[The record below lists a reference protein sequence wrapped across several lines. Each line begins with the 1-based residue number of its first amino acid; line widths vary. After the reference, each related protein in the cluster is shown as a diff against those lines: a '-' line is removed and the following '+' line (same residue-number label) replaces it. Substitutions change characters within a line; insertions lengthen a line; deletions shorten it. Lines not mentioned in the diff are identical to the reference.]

1 MIQIRG
7 FQVDCRSPTLRS
19 LIVENW
25 KLGEAE
31 GSFLFLFGVSG
42 LFRLVYYLPLDQ
54 VVYCQISVLQLL
66 CHSFNWVWKVSQVFL
81 LKLDGMLRRL
91 LFISETFESSM
102 RGIDLVLECLDIG
115 GLLLRLVIFIDDAIW
130 LLLLASIE
138 LFVCPH
144 CFHITNA
151 SIMSSEVR

>member
-1 MIQIRG
+1 M
-7 FQVDCRSPTLRS
+7 DCRSPTLRS

-66 CHSFNWVWKVSQVFL
+66 CHSF
-81 LKLDGMLRRL
+81 D
-91 LFISETFESSM
+91 
-102 RGIDLVLECLDIG
+102 
-115 GLLLRLVIFIDDAIW
+115 
-130 LLLLASIE
+130 
-138 LFVCPH
+138 
-144 CFHITNA
+144 
-151 SIMSSEVR
+151 